1 MGIVVAPER
10 RRVEG
15 INKGNA
21 ANAPNGRVVSK
32 GVERQAVKSNQV
44 MPVQKHRQPME
55 TNAKLQG
62 KNSKGS

>member
-10 RRVEG
+10 RRIEG

-32 GVERQAVKSNQV
+32 GVKRHAVKSNQV
-44 MPVQKHRQPME
+44 MPMQKHRRPKE
-55 TNAKLQG
+55 TNKKLQG
-62 KNSKGS
+62 TNSKGS